1 MKKFN
6 WRPFFTNFRGERMQP
21 GDSEEQRYQAFKARF
36 LEEQR
41 QAKERFELAAEREH
55 VRIMEEVYGTHGQ
68 G

>member
-1 MKKFN
+1 
-6 WRPFFTNFRGERMQP
+6 MQP

-41 QAKERFELAAEREH
+41 REEERAAQMEERENQQ
-55 VRIMEEVYGTHGQ
+55 IMNEVFGTHGQ